1 MSASCIGLERVSK
14 VGHFISIEGG
24 EGVGKST
31 FTQALAARLHATGLQ
46 LTTTREPGGTPAA
59 QQIRELFLHP
69 PAADPLV
76 PEAELFLIAAARAQH
91 VRRLIRPALETGG
104 WVLCDR
110 FYDSTRV
117 YQGVMTQLS
126 NDFVELTI
134 QFAVGDC
141 HPELTFVLDCD
152 TAVAQN
158 RMALRAKQT
167 QELESNRFD
176 AAKTDFHETLRQAFR
191 ALQPRFPSRV
201 VLLDTAR
208 PVEEIIEQALTE
220 IEQRFLG
227 G

>member
-1 MSASCIGLERVSK
+1 M
-14 VGHFISIEGG
+14 GHFITIEGG

-31 FTQALAARLHATGLQ
+31 FSQALAARLQAKGLQ
-46 LTTTREPGGTPAA
+46 LTSTREPGGTPAA

-69 PAADPLV
+69 PAVDPLV
-76 PEAELFLIAAARAQH
+76 PEAELFLIAAARVQH
-91 VRRLIRPALETGG
+91 VVRLIRPALQAGN

-117 YQGVMTQLS
+117 YQGVMTQLPA
-126 NDFVELTI
+126 DLVELTI

-152 TAVAQN
+152 AALAQK
-158 RMALRAKQT
+158 RLILRAEQR
-167 QELESNRFD
+167 QETESNRFD
-176 AAKTDFHETLRQAFR
+176 TAKTDFHETLRQAFR
-191 ALQPRFPSRV
+191 ALQPRFPARV
-201 VLLDTAR
+201 VLLDTAK
-208 PVEEIIEQALTE
+208 PLEKVVEKALVE